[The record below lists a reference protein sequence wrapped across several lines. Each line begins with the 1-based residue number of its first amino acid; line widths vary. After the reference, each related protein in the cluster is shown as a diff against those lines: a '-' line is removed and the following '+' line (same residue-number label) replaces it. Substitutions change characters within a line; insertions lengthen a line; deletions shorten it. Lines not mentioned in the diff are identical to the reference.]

1 MLQLTTEVSRGRP
14 GIQLL
19 DDQVTNYSFLTML
32 AMFDLNEKQNI
43 LSEYRRSQGGPRD
56 HAPQIFGASSHF
68 VL

>member
-43 LSEYRRSQGGPRD
+43 LSEYRRSQGGGQGSCP
-56 HAPQIFGASSHF
+56 PNFWCI
-68 VL
+68 